1 VNSHTHTHT
10 HDEVLFQIVFW
21 QFGHLCCQQSRCI
34 SLVVTSSPSWQRDE
48 EQQKTKAEKKLYDLV
63 KQIEE
68 GIDDNVWWCVLL
80 VLVADDIDKN
90 IVGAE
95 AS

>member
-1 VNSHTHTHT
+1 MNSHTHT

-21 QFGHLCCQQSRCI
+21 QFGHLCCQQSRFI